1 MGPIRAKSERSSSS
15 VPSYRLPM
23 KTVRNRLPAAHA
35 SGELLR
41 RDSDQ
46 LLQPRLLLRL
56 RLRLRLHDPFGSRAR
71 LLLLLLL
78 LLLLR
83 LHEPLGSRCP
93 RLRERLC
100 RAAPPR
106 PRPGAQTEGHLLVPH
121 LPHAWSGVE
130 RGKPSS
136 WGGAEASS

>member
-56 RLRLRLHDPFGSRAR
+56 RLRLRL
-71 LLLLLLL
+71 
-78 LLLLR
+78 LLR
-83 LHEPLGSRCP
+83 WSVV
-93 RLRERLC
+93 REDHGGG
-100 RAAPPR
+100 
-106 PRPGAQTEGHLLVPH
+106 RPG
-121 LPHAWSGVE
+121 
-130 RGKPSS
+130 
-136 WGGAEASS
+136 